1 MRISS
6 FLFLPF
12 LSVLLFGCDQPDVPQ
27 RTFAWLPEGETLEV
41 IYSAQ
46 GCGPG
51 CSYDILFRRSPE
63 YTATITS
70 LRSADG
76 SQQEEALGRV
86 TLTREEIDGLDNL
99 FRLYRSHPQGNCTT
113 EEKITLIRKEKDKI
127 LSTENFADR
136 SCATDALGEG
146 VTTIPELVAK
156 AGH

>member
-1 MRISS
+1 MRIFSS
-6 FLFLPF
+6 LFLPL
-12 LSVLLFGCDQPDVPQ
+12 LSLLLFGCDQPDVPQ

-41 IYSAQ
+41 IYNSQ
-46 GCGPG
+46 GCQSG

-63 YTATITS
+63 YTATVTS

-76 SQQEEALGRV
+76 SQQGEALGRI

-99 FRLYRSHPQGNCTT
+99 FRLYRSHPQGSCTT
-113 EEKITLIRKEKDKI
+113 EEKITLIRKENGKI
-127 LSTENFADR
+127 LSTENFVDN
-136 SCATDALGEG
+136 SCAAATMGEG